1 MYGKHINNSRLLYP
15 AMLNGRSTIRTMENT
30 TGRALR
36 MWSSFWR
43 LLRRKTSTSFSA
55 QVPTFV
61 LSEIMQV

>member
-1 MYGKHINNSRLLYP
+1 
-15 AMLNGRSTIRTMENT
+15 MLNGRSTIRTMENT

-36 MWSSFWR
+36 MLSSFWR
-43 LLRRKTSTSFSA
+43 LLRRKTSTLFSA